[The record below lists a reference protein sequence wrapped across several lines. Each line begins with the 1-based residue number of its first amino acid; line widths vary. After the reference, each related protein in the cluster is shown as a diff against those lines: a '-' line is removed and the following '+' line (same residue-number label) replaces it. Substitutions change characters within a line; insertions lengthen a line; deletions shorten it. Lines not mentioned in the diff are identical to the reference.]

1 LIIITKLTIASTY
14 NLNNKSCQDLLA
26 IQIIPEDIKI
36 PKLIF
41 TFKVNDKLY
50 VILKVIKLTFDP
62 YTKVRYDE
70 KVSDRRQVNDGILKV
85 IEVYS
90 NYLVIKD
97 VVVKNGTRLIRYSEL
112 RKRLSES
119 CIKYKESER

>member
-50 VILKVIKLTFDP
+50 VILKVIKLTFDL

-97 VVVKNGTRLIRYSEL
+97 VVVKNGTGLIRYSEL